1 MTLRGPNW
9 RVLGVEDDEM
19 FIDIES
25 TFCALHGFGIKF
37 YDARRTNTRSNRK
50 TPEFTV
56 NSIINDLINAINRK

>member
-1 MTLRGPNW
+1 MILKGPNW
-9 RVLGVEDDEM
+9 RVLGAEDDEI

-25 TFCALHGFGIKF
+25 TSCTLYYFRIKF